1 MSKIFSMCLYF
12 ISFAPLWLSVIFI
25 DVKSIIENDQ
35 YLATEI
41 ISISM
46 ILIGML
52 VGLGAM
58 IFGLCMSGRA
68 GRSEYNL
75 KSVKEEKT
83 ITAEYLLSYILPLF
97 AFDFTL
103 WNEVVLFLIF
113 FITFGFLCIRH
124 NYFSVNIILELVNFR
139 FYQCELENEDGVIIE
154 KRIIS
159 HRKLNSFKGENILV
173 KSLNNEYML
182 DGNTLNSQLKIGCK

>member
-35 YLATEI
+35 NLATEI

-58 IFGLCMSGRA
+58 IFVLCMPGRA
-68 GRSEYNL
+68 GRSE
-75 KSVKEEKT
+75 
-83 ITAEYLLSYILPLF
+83 
-97 AFDFTL
+97 
-103 WNEVVLFLIF
+103 
-113 FITFGFLCIRH
+113 
-124 NYFSVNIILELVNFR
+124 
-139 FYQCELENEDGVIIE
+139 
-154 KRIIS
+154 
-159 HRKLNSFKGENILV
+159 
-173 KSLNNEYML
+173 
-182 DGNTLNSQLKIGCK
+182 

>member
-35 YLATEI
+35 NLATEI

-58 IFGLCMSGRA
+58 IFVLCMPGRA

-103 WNEVVLFLIF
+103 WN
-113 FITFGFLCIRH
+113 
-124 NYFSVNIILELVNFR
+124 
-139 FYQCELENEDGVIIE
+139 
-154 KRIIS
+154 
-159 HRKLNSFKGENILV
+159 
-173 KSLNNEYML
+173 
-182 DGNTLNSQLKIGCK
+182 

>member
-35 YLATEI
+35 NLATEI

-58 IFGLCMSGRA
+58 IFVLCMPGRA

-124 NYFSVNIILELVNFR
+124 NYFSVNIILELANFQ
-139 FYQCELENEDGVIIE
+139 FYQCELENEDGVVIE

-159 HRKLNSFKGENILV
+159 HRKLNGFKGGNILV

-182 DGNTLNSQLKIGCK
+182 DGNT